1 MVTRTDQSELPKD
14 DAMPQA
20 EEFEVLLVS
29 DEEEPGYSVFVP
41 VIPGC
46 VSEGN
51 DWDEALYMIQGAI
64 ELFLEVVGRP
74 PKEAAEDAE
83 QMSRG
88 WITQGYTVHTARV
101 TVNLNDGT
109 DQ

>member
-1 MVTRTDQSELPKD
+1 MVTTTGQSGLPKD
-14 DAMPQA
+14 DAMTQA
-20 EEFEVLLVS
+20 EEFEVLMVS
-29 DEEEPGYSVFVP
+29 GGGEPGYSVFVP

-46 VSEGN
+46 ASEGGS
-51 DWDEALYMIQGAI
+51 WDEALYMIQGAI

-74 PKEAAEDAE
+74 PAEAAEDAE

-88 WITQGYTVHTARV
+88 WITQGYTVQTAKV